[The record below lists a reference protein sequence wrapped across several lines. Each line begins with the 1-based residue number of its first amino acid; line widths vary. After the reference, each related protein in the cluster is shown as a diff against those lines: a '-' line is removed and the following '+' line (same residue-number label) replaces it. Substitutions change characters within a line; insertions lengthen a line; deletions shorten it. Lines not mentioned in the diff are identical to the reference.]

1 MSKFKKLHIGATPKN
16 GPKSQNLRFSINIA
30 TLDHHCSQTRN
41 AMTKWLGIIIYL
53 HIVKL
58 QLRGHAH
65 WRYGMASMM
74 SQSRGY
80 RVRDLVKFRKKNWF
94 FFLNR
99 LKIIWNVQWTIFFE
113 KNEKKTL
120 LRKISKFS
128 KKSKI
133 FVLFKMTLW
142 VLKCILGQV
151 LKTLL
156 LFKRVW
162 PPEWGKLCFR

>member
-1 MSKFKKLHIGATPKN
+1 MSKFKKLHIGAKPKN

-80 RVRDLVKFRKKNWF
+80 RVRDLVKFRKKK
-94 FFLNR
+94 L
-99 LKIIWNVQWTIFFE
+99 IFF
-113 KNEKKTL
+113 
-120 LRKISKFS
+120 S
-128 KKSKI
+128 
-133 FVLFKMTLW
+133 
-142 VLKCILGQV
+142 
-151 LKTLL
+151 
-156 LFKRVW
+156 
-162 PPEWGKLCFR
+162 